1 MITLRTLVCAGLC
14 ASLFSAC
21 QNDKRLPGSPV
32 EYFGSVMPITGTE
45 VLDLD
50 SCEAFLPKAIAVRD
64 SVVFVQCQ
72 GSKDV
77 VISVDLRDNTRKV
90 LLRKGN
96 GPGEVL
102 QMSAFSPSGDGKIT
116 AVESNKRYV
125 IEISSNGDSVQRFF
139 PAPKEY
145 GPYIS
150 AVGGDRCVIFTGCVD
165 GGMYLY
171 YNTADSSVRFF
182 GEYPV
187 REEYRKLDNHI
198 KSRICLSGR
207 LAISPEHQRTPHQQK
222 RILRRIGGERPFL
235 RHLFG

>member
-116 AVESNKRYV
+116 GRRKQQALCDRNLVKR
-125 IEISSNGDSVQRFF
+125 RFRPAFF
-139 PAPKEY
+139 PCSER
-145 GPYIS
+145 IRS
-150 AVGGDRCVIFTGCVD
+150 
-165 GGMYLY
+165 LY
-171 YNTADSSVRFF
+171 F
-182 GEYPV
+182 
-187 REEYRKLDNHI
+187 
-198 KSRICLSGR
+198 SRRG
-207 LAISPEHQRTPHQQK
+207 
-222 RILRRIGGERPFL
+222 
-235 RHLFG
+235 